1 MDFGAG
7 WGRIARFFLREARP
21 QDIVAVDTMSFAIE
35 CLRKTG
41 AAFQIVHNP
50 PAPPIPGFQQTFHLI
65 YSYSVFSHLSEP
77 YSRAWLDYLL
87 TLLRPG
93 GHLVLTTLGEDF
105 ITDLATIKA
114 QSDDYINSQKQPGV
128 AEYLR
133 QLRNFPDTLVMRDR
147 FRAGEFHFFHVEN
160 SMHIDDCTGE
170 TLIPK
175 SWFETHYDS
184 YFVSFEEDAA
194 DFRQSVVVL
203 KKPPETAT
211 A

>member
-133 QLRNFPDTLVMRDR
+133 QLRNFPDTLVMQIASEQANFSSFTSRT
-147 FRAGEFHFFHVEN
+147 V
-160 SMHIDDCTGE
+160 CTS
-170 TLIPK
+170 TIVP
-175 SWFETHYDS
+175 
-184 YFVSFEEDAA
+184 V
-194 DFRQSVVVL
+194 R
-203 KKPPETAT
+203 P
-211 A
+211 